1 MRARQPDKADFVE
14 RDGVPL
20 YFEVFGDGNAP
31 TVLLL
36 PTWSIIHSRF
46 WKAQVP
52 YLARH
57 HRVVTFDGR
66 GSGRSGRPA
75 GAPAYADEEYAVDAV
90 AVMDAT
96 GTDRA
101 VLVGLSC
108 GATWGV
114 HVAAGWPDR
123 VLGLIAIGPACGI
136 GIAATRARGIRLER
150 RPRHH
155 RGLGEVQPPLLAR
168 GRLRRLPAVLLRPH
182 VRRTPL
188 HQADRGLHR
197 VGTRDRTGNAR
208 GHHRRAAGMRGCR
221 VPARRAP
228 VCQGPLPDSGRAR
241 QRGPDPD
248 TRGWG
253 AAGGVDRR
261 LAGNHRG
268 RRARASG
275 PRPRGHQPRSS
286 RSSSTGCGPTNRLRG
301 PAGPV
306 P

>member
-46 WKAQVP
+46 WKTQVP

-75 GAPAYADEEYAVDAV
+75 GAPAYADEEYAVDTL

-136 GIAATRARGIRLER
+136 GIAQPEHEGFAWNGDHDTTEGWAKYNRRYWLEGDYDDFLRFFFGRMFAEPHSTKQIEDCIGWGREIEPATLVDTTA
-150 RPRHH
+150 
-155 RGLGEVQPPLLAR
+155 
-168 GRLRRLPAVLLRPH
+168 GRL
-182 VRRTPL
+182 
-188 HQADRGLHR
+188 
-197 VGTRDRTGNAR
+197 
-208 GHHRRAAGMRGCR
+208 GCEG
-221 VPARRAP
+221 A
-228 VCQGPLPDSGRAR
+228 VCQPVEPLCAKVRCPTLVVHGSE
-241 QRGPDPD
+241 
-248 TRGWG
+248 
-253 AAGGVDRR
+253 DRIRTHAVGER
-261 LAGNHRG
+261 LAALTGGSLVTIEGGGH
-268 RRARASG
+268 G
-275 PRPRGHQPRSS
+275 PRPATPWPSTASS
-286 RSSSTGCGPTNRLRG
+286 RSSSTGCGPSNRLRG